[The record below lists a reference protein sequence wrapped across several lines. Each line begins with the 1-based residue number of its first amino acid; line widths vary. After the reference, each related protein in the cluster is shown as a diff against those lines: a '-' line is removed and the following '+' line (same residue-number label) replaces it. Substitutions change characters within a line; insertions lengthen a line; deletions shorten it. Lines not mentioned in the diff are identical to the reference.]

1 MQIIGITGPAGSG
14 KSTVAR
20 ILCDRYGFIELSF
33 AAPIR
38 DFVQRL
44 TGLSNEAFDAAKEL
58 PMESL
63 CGNTPRFAMQ
73 TLGTEWG
80 RLTLSSDLWL
90 RQLDLEIER
99 RADNDSRIVIS
110 DARFQNE
117 AKWLREVGEL
127 WHLTRPG
134 HAVNPHVSELGITP
148 TDRDVT
154 LDNDC
159 DIPTL
164 HYRIAAILGE
174 GCQL

>member
-1 MQIIGITGPAGSG
+1 MKIIGLTGPAGSG

-20 ILCDRYGFIELSF
+20 ILCERHGFIELSF

-44 TGLSNEAFDAAKEL
+44 TGLSNEAFAAAKEL

-80 RLTLSSDLWL
+80 RLTLSPDLWL
-90 RQLDLEIER
+90 RQIDLEIER
-99 RADNDSRIVIS
+99 QADHDSRIVIS
-110 DARFQNE
+110 DARFANE
-117 AKWLREVGEL
+117 ARWIREVGEL

-134 HAVNPHVSELGITP
+134 HAVNPHVSELGITK
-148 TDRDVT
+148 TDADVV

-159 DIPTL
+159 PLATL
-164 HYRIAAILGE
+164 EDRVAAMIG
-174 GCQL
+174 GGDP